1 MINKYRILNVVKYFS
16 LDRLQNYIIFQLNS
30 SYFTVDDSKRD
41 TYDLKIMSRESI
53 TNVLIWRQFILM
65 VYITWSLMEYV

>member
-53 TNVLIWRQFILM
+53 TNVLIWN
-65 VYITWSLMEYV
+65 

>member
-16 LDRLQNYIIFQLNS
+16 LDRLQNYIISQLNS

-53 TNVLIWRQFILM
+53 TNVLIWRLFILM

>member
-30 SYFTVDDSKRD
+30 SYFTVDDSIRD

-53 TNVLIWRQFILM
+53 TNVLIWR
-65 VYITWSLMEYV
+65 